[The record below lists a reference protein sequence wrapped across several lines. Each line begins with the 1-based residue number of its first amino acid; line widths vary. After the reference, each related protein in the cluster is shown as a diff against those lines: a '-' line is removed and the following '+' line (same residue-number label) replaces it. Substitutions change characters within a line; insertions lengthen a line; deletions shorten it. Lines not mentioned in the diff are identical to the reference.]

1 MDFWGRISRCAAS
14 RGVTGAA
21 LGVVA
26 ALAMCLPQ
34 QIPSA
39 AAVANGGPADRQAAG
54 QLTADERALAE
65 AADTGE
71 PAEVLARRTESAQ
84 VFANPDGTFTQDTY
98 VLPQFARQDNKLVPI
113 DTDLEANSDG
123 TLSPRATEVDVKFSN
138 GGDGPLAT
146 IVRDGRS
153 MSWSWPHTLPAPH
166 VEGDTMTFGDVLT
179 DVDLKLRAGPAG
191 FTSLFVVKTAQ
202 AAADPALEQIHFDLD
217 SDGVEPSTDADGNLT
232 AVDPAGQAVF
242 TAPTPLMW
250 DSGTATAPPARTA
263 GADADAGPPPPVDE
277 FEPGY
282 GSQQAS
288 MEAEVANGRLTL
300 TPDHDLLTGEDT
312 QYPVLLDPSVSGS
325 RYAWTIA
332 YKKHPTNSFY
342 NGANFDGGTTT
353 ARAGYEDE
361 TNGLARSYF
370 RMNTGNLWS
379 TDKVISS
386 STFTIKNTWS
396 WSCTKKPIELWHTA
410 YMSSATTWNNQP
422 EKIRTLDSVN
432 DANGWGPAC
441 PAAKIAFD
449 TTPAAKDA
457 AEGHWNTITL
467 ALKAGSESDVFGW
480 KKFDAKSA
488 LLSTT
493 YNTRPSLPTGLD
505 TIPSTKNSA
514 GCGSTAPYGLI
525 GNTDLYL
532 TAKGADRDGGT
543 VQVQFSLWATGHHPT
558 DDPNGVL
565 IVNKTVSA
573 TSGTVARLKVTKA
586 QLTPY
591 LSKAN
596 GNFSWKAQTQD
607 STLSSGWVPATGKPG
622 CRFVYDPTR
631 PSTPPGVT
639 SVQFPDGSDGWPAT
653 TGNARTEGTFT
664 LSSGGVADVTEY
676 TYWTDWDSKRRP
688 AKPLKKGGPADI
700 KLRPLAAGNHVVYA
714 ESLDQAGNVSDRSA
728 YIFYANSPGITDKA
742 GDLNGDGNTD
752 LYGVRTDGVL
762 WLYPGQGNGQHAPYT
777 VAGSTNF
784 NGASIT
790 HRGDWTDDGY
800 EDLIAAQPGAD
811 NLKNLYVYP
820 NNGLGYAC
828 TARREEADGASQEC
842 GFDRVPLNVYSP
854 ENNHW
859 ADADQILAIGDV
871 DGPLDVDAD
880 GTPDVPGHTDL
891 LVKEGDHLWLY
902 YGSDSFYLDDV
913 TDPVLIGDGAW
924 ANYDLIAP
932 GDVNADSRV
941 DLLARQKS
949 DGRLRLYTG
958 AGPSGEGLGHTTTDL
973 KASGWDRNTHP
984 LITSEGDS
992 NGDGKPDLYATSHD
1006 TDKGLYFYPSITTT
1020 GIGTPT
1026 VAGTTGWLNFQALG

>member
-1 MDFWGRISRCAAS
+1 MIAVGATAS
-14 RGVTGAA
+14 IV
-21 LGVVA
+21 
-26 ALAMCLPQ
+26 ALAMCLPLQ
-34 QIPSA
+34 MTPV
-39 AAVANGGPADRQAAG
+39 AVAATGSQSEGQATARQ
-54 QLTADERALAE
+54 LSADESASAE
-65 AADTGE
+65 AVDTGQ
-71 PAEVLARRTESAQ
+71 PAEVLARRTEASQ

-98 VLPQFARQDNKLVPI
+98 VLPQFTRKENQLVPI

-123 TLSPRATEVDVKFSN
+123 TLSPKATEVDVRFSG

-153 MSWSWPHTLPAPH
+153 MSWSWPHSLPVPQ
-166 VEGDTMTFGDVLT
+166 VDGDTVTFANVLN
-179 DVDLKLRAGPAG
+179 DVDLKLRVGSAG

-202 AAADPALEQIHFDLD
+202 AAGSPSLKQIHFDLD
-217 SDGVEPSTDADGNLT
+217 TDGVEASADADGNLT
-232 AVDPAGQAVF
+232 AVNPAGQEVF

-250 DSGTATAPPARTA
+250 DSGTVDTPQARISDSDEDSGPTPPT
-263 GADADAGPPPPVDE
+263 DQ

-282 GSQQAS
+282 GAQQAA
-288 MEAEVANGRLTL
+288 MGVAVEDGKLSL
-300 TPDHDLLTGEDT
+300 TPDQDLLTGENT

-332 YKKHPTNSFY
+332 YKKNPNASYY
-342 NGANFDGGTTT
+342 NGANFNNGTTT
-353 ARAGYEDE
+353 ARAGYEDV

-386 STFTIKNTWS
+386 SKFTIKNTWS
-396 WSCTKKPIELWHTA
+396 WSCTKKPIELWHTE
-410 YMSSATTWNNQP
+410 YMSSATTWNHQP
-422 EKIRTLDSVN
+422 TKIRTLDTVTDSK
-432 DANGWGPAC
+432 GYGSGC
-441 PAAKIAFD
+441 PAGNLAFD
-449 TTPAAKDA
+449 TTAAAKDA
-457 AEGHWNTITL
+457 VKGHWNTITL
-467 ALKAGSESDVFGW
+467 ALKAGSETDVFGW

-493 YNTRPSLPTGLD
+493 YNTRPNLPTSLD

-532 TAKGADRDGGT
+532 TAKGSDRDGGT
-543 VQVQFSLWATGHHPT
+543 VKIRFRLWATGHHPV

-565 IVNKTVSA
+565 IVDKTVA
-573 TSGTVARLKVTKA
+573 TTSGTVAKLKVTKA

-591 LSKAN
+591 LSTAN
-596 GNFSWKAQTQD
+596 GNFSWKAQTGD
-607 STLSSGWVPATGKPG
+607 SSLTSDWVPATGKPG

-631 PSTPPGVT
+631 PSTPPGVA

-653 TGNARTEGTFT
+653 TGSARTEGTFT
-664 LSSGGVADVTEY
+664 LSSGGVADVAKYE
-676 TYWTDWDSKRRP
+676 YWTDWSNKVLSATP
-688 AKPLKKGGPADI
+688 SQQGGSVSI
-700 KLRPLAAGNHVVYA
+700 KLRPLAAGNHTLYA
-714 ESLDQAGNVSDRSA
+714 NSIDRAGNVSDRA
-728 YIFYANSPGITDKA
+728 VYIFYANSPGITDKP
-742 GDLNGDGNTD
+742 GDVNGDGNTD
-752 LYGVRTDGVL
+752 KYGVRTDGTL

-777 VAGSTNF
+777 VASSTNF
-784 NGASIT
+784 DGASVT
-790 HRGDWTDDGY
+790 HRGDWTNDGY
-800 EDLIAAQPGAD
+800 EDLIAAQPGPD
-811 NLKNLYVYP
+811 NVKELYVYP

-828 TARREEADGASQEC
+828 TTRGEEADGASQEC
-842 GFDRVPLNVYSP
+842 TFDRVPLNVYSP

-859 ADADQILAIGDV
+859 ANADQILAIGDV

-913 TDPVLIGDGAW
+913 TDPILIGDGAW
-924 ANYDLIAP
+924 ANYDMIAP
-932 GDVNADSRV
+932 GDVNGDDRV
-941 DLLARQKS
+941 DMIARQRN

-958 AGPSGEGLGHTTTDL
+958 TGPAGEGLGHTTIDL
-973 KASGWDRNTHP
+973 KSSGWDSNTHP

-1006 TDKGLYFYPSITTT
+1006 TNKGIYFYPSITTT
-1020 GIGTPT
+1020 GIGAPT
-1026 VAGTTGWLNFQALG
+1026 VAGTTGWLNFQALS